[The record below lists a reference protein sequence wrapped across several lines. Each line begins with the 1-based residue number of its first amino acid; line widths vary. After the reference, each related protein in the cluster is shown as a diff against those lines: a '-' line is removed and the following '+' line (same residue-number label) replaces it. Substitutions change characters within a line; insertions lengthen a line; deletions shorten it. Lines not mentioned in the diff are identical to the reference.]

1 MPEIIIVAGDL
12 AVGKSK
18 LAKKLSSHYNI
29 PYFNKENLKELLWD
43 EIDVGEADENR
54 THSKIAI
61 EILLH
66 ILERVTMVR
75 GSLILEANF
84 HKAEL
89 EKIKR
94 QCEFNKMKVTLLY
107 LTADIDILYERLLY
121 RELYQ
126 KRHPVHLVHP
136 LRNIEEFEAYVMKW
150 RNEEEVLPRHVIDV
164 SNCTREVV
172 FAKAIEILENLNQ
185 NEE

>member
-1 MPEIIIVAGDL
+1 MSEIIIVAGDL

-18 LAKKLSSHYNI
+18 LAKKLSTHLNI
-29 PYFNKENLKELLWD
+29 PYFNKENIKELLGD
-43 EIDVGEADENR
+43 EIEYTKPEENR
-54 THSKIAI
+54 KLSNVAI
-61 EILLH
+61 ELLLH

-75 GSLILEANF
+75 SSVILEANF

-94 QCEFNKMKVTLLY
+94 QCEFNDMKVTLLY

-126 KRHPVHLVHP
+126 NRHPVHLTHP
-136 LRNIEEFEAYVMKW
+136 LRSIEEFEEYVMKW

-172 FAKAIEILENLNQ
+172 FAKALEVLESLN
-185 NEE
+185 